1 MYDGKFRW
9 MTDGTE
15 EMMLN
20 YSGNQFSAAGFTFLL
35 FDVLNTKVRWKST
48 DRQCNPYIIASQGED
63 GFLKTAL
70 SIAHDGR
77 KTLVGP
83 KNTLY
88 RR

>member
-1 MYDGKFRW
+1 MYEGKFRW

-15 EMMLN
+15 ELMLN

-48 DRQCNPYIIASQGED
+48 DRQCNPFIASQGED